1 MGHYSNSRYS
11 SVGYTRKCDECGRQH
26 HIGKQYSYHFMTM
39 DGGDSISQD
48 ICWLCDVK
56 GSIYGA
62 KTAVKRFF
70 KRIAFVADLA
80 SMKPSLRR
88 VRKYWKVSKGMHL

>member
-1 MGHYSNSRYS
+1 MGRYLSSRYS
-11 SVGYTRKCDECGRQH
+11 NMSYTRKCADCGRQH
-26 HIGKQYSYHFMTM
+26 HIGKTYEYRFDTM
-39 DGGDSISQD
+39 DGWDSMSD
-48 ICWLCDVK
+48 DYCWLCEVK

-62 KTAVKRFF
+62 KTAIKRFF

-80 SMKPSLRR
+80 SMKPSLRH